1 MAEKS
6 RKKTGELLSTGME
19 NTMPSV
25 ILPLVAMPGIANQ
38 SLLFLEP
45 ATAEPFKH
53 VALGHY
59 GQSAGPGIL

>member
-19 NTMPSV
+19 NT
-25 ILPLVAMPGIANQ
+25 MPGIANQ

>member
-45 ATAEPFKH
+45 ATADCKVSFK
-53 VALGHY
+53 
-59 GQSAGPGIL
+59 